1 MKQILAYA
9 QLLRLPNVFTA
20 LADILLGWLAVSAHG
35 PALAAGTLPGLLA
48 ASACLYLAGMVLNDF
63 FDVVQD
69 RHERP
74 FRPIPSGRVFRRTA
88 GLIGL
93 ALLLTGVV
101 CAWRIGEAPLRIALL
116 LAGCILA
123 YDGGLKRFWF
133 GPIVMGGCRFLNVL
147 LGCSASEAFPAGWMF
162 HMATVVGIYIVGVTL
177 FARAEAG
184 TSRKPT
190 LWLAVGIM
198 ALAPLLAVILPAVW
212 WEPSSRWEW
221 LVYPYALI
229 GWTIAMGIPIQK
241 ALTQPEPKFV
251 QAAVKRC
258 IFGLIV
264 LDALLAMAVF
274 GGSGLLIVLLIA
286 PAVVLGKWVYS
297 T

>member
-1 MKQILAYA
+1 MKQFLAYA

-35 PALAAGTLPGLLA
+35 PALPAGTLPGLLA

-69 RHERP
+69 RRERP

-88 GLIGL
+88 GLLGL
-93 ALLLTGVV
+93 G
-101 CAWRIGEAPLRIALL
+101 LL
-116 LAGCILA
+116 LAGVGCAGAVGEVPLRLAVILAVCILA

-133 GPIVMGGCRFLNVL
+133 GPVVMGGCRFLNVL
-147 LGCSASEAFPAGWMF
+147 LGCSASTAFPAGWMF
-162 HMATVVGIYIVGVTL
+162 HLAAVVGIYIVGVTL

-184 TSRKPT
+184 MSGKPA
-190 LWLAVGIM
+190 LWLGAGIM
-198 ALAPLLAVILPAVW
+198 TLAPLLAVILPVVW
-212 WEPSSRWEW
+212 WETSDRWEW

-229 GWTIAMGIPIQK
+229 GWTIGMSIPIQK
-241 ALTQPEPKFV
+241 ALIQPEPQFV